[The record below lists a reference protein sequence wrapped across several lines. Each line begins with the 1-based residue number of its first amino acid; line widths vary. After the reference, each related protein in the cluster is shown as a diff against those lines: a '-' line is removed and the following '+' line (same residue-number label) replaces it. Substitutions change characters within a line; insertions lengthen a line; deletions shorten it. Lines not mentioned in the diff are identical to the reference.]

1 MKKFIG
7 LTVVMSLVFV
17 LIFSLGVS
25 AEKYGGQIIIGSIA
39 DASLLNPVIEGDSA
53 SYDINY
59 WVFDSL
65 IRLDE
70 NLQPQPVLAED
81 WEVSE
86 DGTTLTFNLKEGV
99 LFHDGVE
106 FTAEDVK
113 FTIMSIMDY
122 KSNTLKRPYYDSL
135 LGADEYMARISELD
149 SQRADEEIS
158 SEEFT
163 EAAEAAFAEF
173 QEAGGIVINNPYQI
187 EFNLAEPFA
196 PFITVGLDLGIVPKH
211 LLEGVD
217 INETDFNSNPV
228 GTGPF
233 QFVEWNRDDRIV
245 LEAFD
250 DYHEGRPYLDRVIYR
265 IIPDQSVQVTEVRTG
280 GINFMSQPP
289 PEMVPALEAEPNL
302 QVFQTDT
309 VAYTYMGFQLTEP
322 LFQEVELR
330 QAFSYAVDME
340 SIVDN
345 ILLGY
350 GQEAIGPFPESM
362 WAHNPDVRRF
372 PYDPDKAREML
383 ADLGWELNDDGIL
396 ERDGELLSF
405 TLETNQGNELREQMV
420 VIIQEQLSQIGV
432 DVSVS
437 LSEWPSFVDRLLAAN
452 YEAVVVGWTGTAD
465 PDGYGY
471 TVWHSSQFPGRNTS
485 QYANERVDY
494 LLEQARREMD
504 LEARKEYYFEFQEI
518 LAEEQPYLFGYFAD
532 QINVVENRYQGWV
545 PTPQREGI
553 FLSLKNVWIED

>member
-1 MKKFIG
+1 
-7 LTVVMSLVFV
+7 
-17 LIFSLGVS
+17 
-25 AEKYGGQIIIGSIA
+25 
-39 DASLLNPVIEGDSA
+39 
-53 SYDINY
+53 
-59 WVFDSL
+59 
-65 IRLDE
+65 
-70 NLQPQPVLAED
+70 
-81 WEVSE
+81 
-86 DGTTLTFNLKEGV
+86 
-99 LFHDGVE
+99 
-106 FTAEDVK
+106 
-113 FTIMSIMDY
+113 MDY

-362 WAHNPDVRRF
+362 WAHNPDVRKF

>member
-7 LTVVMSLVFV
+7 LTIVMSLVCV

-135 LGADEYMARISELD
+135 LGADEYMAKISELD

-265 IIPDQSVQVTEVRTG
+265 IIPDQSVQVTEIRTG

-309 VAYTYMGFQLTEP
+309 VAYTYMGFQLSEP

-362 WAHNPDVRRF
+362 WAHNPDVRKF
-372 PYDPDKAREML
+372 PYDPDKASEML

>member
-149 SQRADEEIS
+149 SQRADDEIS